1 VRLDTGN
8 RSFLALVGA
17 GLAGLW
23 LVCGAVAC
31 VLVSLI
37 AYRIA
42 DDGLGALTSGADL
55 WPALALALFVG
66 AGAAFGVWSL
76 RRQIVSSLRLA
87 RRVDELQL
95 PLPEDLDRAA
105 WRAGL
110 AGRLVLVDSEES
122 FSFTFCAVTP
132 RVAVS
137 RGLVASTSPRELDA
151 VLEHE
156 RYHVRNLDPLKVV
169 LARALP
175 ATFFYLPALRELRA
189 RYIAGRELAADRSA
203 LESCG
208 RTPLAGALLK
218 VVRGPR
224 WPELGAAAAIGG
236 PELLDVRVAQLET
249 GFEPRVGGVSVSALL
264 LSLVGIAAL
273 TAAFVVTV
281 VGVGGPDAVA
291 RETGASLQPT
301 DVALALLCAVPWV
314 IGGFAIYRSLDRR
327 AKRSLTRHPRSTTF
341 QS

>member
-8 RSFLALVGA
+8 RSFAALIGA

-23 LVCGAVAC
+23 LACGAVAC

-37 AYRIA
+37 AYHVA

-55 WPALALALFVG
+55 WPALALAAFVG
-66 AGAAFGVWSL
+66 AGAAFGIRSL
-76 RRQIVSSLRLA
+76 RRQVVSSRRLA
-87 RRVDELQL
+87 QRVAEVEL
-95 PLPEDLDRAA
+95 PLPGEVDRAA
-105 WRAGL
+105 RRAGL
-110 AGRLVLVDSEES
+110 AGRVVLVDSDEA
-122 FSFTFCAVTP
+122 FSFTYGAATP
-132 RVAVS
+132 RVAIS
-137 RGLVASTSPRELDA
+137 HGLVAATSPRELDA

-156 RYHVRNLDPLKVV
+156 RYHVRNLDPLKVL

-189 RYIAGRELAADRSA
+189 RYIAGRELAADRRA

-208 RTPLAGALLK
+208 REPLAGALLK

-236 PELLDVRVAQLET
+236 PDLLDVRVAQLET
-249 GFEPRVGGVSVSALL
+249 GSEPPIGGVSVTALL
-264 LSLVGIAAL
+264 ISVVAFVAL

-281 VGVGGPDAVA
+281 VGVGGPDAVT
-291 RETGASLQPT
+291 RQTGTSLQLT
-301 DVALALLCAVPWV
+301 DVALALFCAVPWV
-314 IGGFAIYRSLDRR
+314 IGGFAVYSWLDRR
-327 AKRSLTRHPRSTTF
+327 AKEPVPRRSRSTTL
-341 QS
+341 SS

>member
-8 RSFLALVGA
+8 RSLLALVGA

-23 LVCGAVAC
+23 LLCGAVAC
-31 VLVSLI
+31 VLFSLI

-55 WPALALALFVG
+55 WPAFALAALVG
-66 AGAAFGVWSL
+66 GGAASGVWSL
-76 RRQIVSSLRLA
+76 RRQIVSSRRLA
-87 RRVDELQL
+87 QRVDELEL
-95 PLPEDLDRAA
+95 PLPEELDRAA
-105 WRAGL
+105 GRAGL
-110 AGRLVLVDSEES
+110 AGRLVLVDSSEA
-122 FSFTFCAVTP
+122 FSFTYGAVTP
-132 RVAVS
+132 RVAIS
-137 RGLVASTSPRELDA
+137 RGLVAATSPRELDA

-156 RYHVRNLDPLKVV
+156 RYHVRNLDPLKVL

-175 ATFFYLPALRELRA
+175 ATFFYVPVLGELRA
-189 RYIAGRELAADRSA
+189 RYIAGRELAADRRA

-208 RTPLAGALLK
+208 RAPLAGALFK

-249 GFEPRVGGVSVSALL
+249 GSEPRVARVSAAALL

-273 TAAFVVTV
+273 TAAFVATV
-281 VGVGGPDAVA
+281 AGVGGPDAVA

-314 IGGFAIYRSLDRR
+314 IGGFAAYGWLDRR
-327 AKRSLTRHPRSTTF
+327 AKRPLTRPSRSTTL
-341 QS
+341 SS

>member
-8 RSFLALVGA
+8 RSFLALIGA
-17 GLAGLW
+17 GVAGLW

-31 VLVSLI
+31 VLFSLI
-37 AYRIA
+37 AYHVA

-55 WPALALALFVG
+55 WPALALAAFVG
-66 AGAAFGVWSL
+66 GGAAFGVWSL
-76 RRQIVSSLRLA
+76 RRQIASSRGLAQRVEELEVSLS
-87 RRVDELQL
+87 E
-95 PLPEDLDRAA
+95 ELDRAA
-105 WRAGL
+105 GRAGL
-110 AGRLVLVDSEES
+110 AGRLVLVDSSEA
-122 FSFTFCAVTP
+122 FSFTYGAVTP

-137 RGLVASTSPRELDA
+137 RGLVAATSPSELDA
-151 VLEHE
+151 VFEHE

-175 ATFFYLPALRELRA
+175 ATFFYIPALRELRA
-189 RYIAGRELAADRSA
+189 RYIAGRELAADRRA
-203 LESCG
+203 VETCG
-208 RTPLAGALLK
+208 RAPLAGALLK

-249 GFEPRVGGVSVSALL
+249 GVEPHVAGVSVAALL
-264 LSLVGIAAL
+264 LSVVGIAVL
-273 TAAFVVTV
+273 TAAFVATV

-301 DVALALLCAVPWV
+301 DVALALLCSVPWV
-314 IGGFAIYRSLDRR
+314 IGGFAAYRWLDRR
-327 AKRSLTRHPRSTTF
+327 AKGL
-341 QS
+341 

>member
-8 RSFLALVGA
+8 RSFAALVGA

-37 AYRIA
+37 AYHVA

-55 WPALALALFVG
+55 WPALALAAFVG
-66 AGAAFGVWSL
+66 AGAAFGIRSL
-76 RRQIVSSLRLA
+76 RRQVVSSRRLA
-87 RRVDELQL
+87 QRVAELEL
-95 PLPEDLDRAA
+95 PLPGEVDRAA
-105 WRAGL
+105 RRAGL
-110 AGRLVLVDSEES
+110 AGRVVLVDSDEA
-122 FSFTFCAVTP
+122 FSFTYGAATP
-132 RVAVS
+132 RVAIS
-137 RGLVASTSPRELDA
+137 HGLVAATSPRELDA

-156 RYHVRNLDPLKVV
+156 RYHVRNLDPLKVLV
-169 LARALP
+169 ARALP
-175 ATFFYLPALRELRA
+175 ATFFYLPALRELRV
-189 RYIAGRELAADRSA
+189 RYIAGRELAADRRA

-208 RTPLAGALLK
+208 REPLAGALLK

-249 GFEPRVGGVSVSALL
+249 GSEPQIGGLSITAVL
-264 LSLVGIAAL
+264 LSGIAVAAL
-273 TAAFVVTV
+273 TAAFVATV

-291 RETGASLQPT
+291 DQTGAGLKPT

-314 IGGFAIYRSLDRR
+314 VGGFAVYHWLDRR
-327 AKRSLTRHPRSTTF
+327 AEQPVSRRSSSTTL
-341 QS
+341 SS